1 MTQIEYEDKIY
12 EFTWPSMIYLAV
24 GSVIVS
30 LLVWYGTLLAWEYT
44 HLLVVSNT
52 VDLINW
58 FTELGWTNLTTDYF
72 KYSYGFV
79 FGIPG
84 RGNIGFENAC
94 TGVQAIAI
102 FAGLI
107 LFTPH
112 SIDKKTNKGI
122 WKRKILSLVVS
133 SAIFYI
139 VNVLRMVLQ
148 LNLYYEGHNWND
160 IHVSISAAS
169 SFIAAIIILLMHK
182 WIPEFI
188 LSFVWIIAEI
198 QKTVKKRKS
207 NIENPKNEEEQ
218 TSGTKDQSEKQE
230 LPRPSKI
237 PSTESEG
244 GSE

>member
-1 MTQIEYEDKIY
+1 MTQIEYEGKVY
-12 EFTWPSMIYLAV
+12 EFSWQNMGIFAV
-24 GSVIVS
+24 GAV
-30 LLVWYGTLLAWEYT
+30 LTALAVWYGTLFAWEYT

-58 FTELGWTNLTTDYF
+58 LTEIGWTELTVDF
-72 KYSYGFV
+72 IKYNDRFV
-79 FGIPG
+79 FDIPT

-112 SIDKKTNKGI
+112 SKDEKANEGI

-133 SAIFYI
+133 SIIFYV

-148 LNLYYEGHNWND
+148 LNLYYEGHNWNS

-169 SFIAAIIILLMHK
+169 SFIAAVIILLMHK

-188 LSFVWIIAEI
+188 LSFVWMVAEA
-198 QKTVKKRKS
+198 QKVIKGKDTIKEQE
-207 NIENPKNEEEQ
+207 IYEEEIMK
-218 TSGTKDQSEKQE
+218 TDSKDKHKGYKKIGTQK
-230 LPRPSKI
+230 P
-237 PSTESEG
+237 
-244 GSE
+244 

>member
-1 MTQIEYEDKIY
+1 MTQIEYEGKVY
-12 EFTWPSMIYLAV
+12 EFSWQIMGIFAV
-24 GSVIVS
+24 GAV
-30 LLVWYGTLLAWEYT
+30 LTALAVWYGTLFAWEYT

-58 FTELGWTNLTTDYF
+58 LTDIGLTELTVDLI
-72 KYSYGFV
+72 KYSDRFV
-79 FGIPG
+79 FDIPT

-112 SIDKKTNKGI
+112 SKDEKANAGI

-133 SAIFYI
+133 STIFYV

-148 LNLYYEGHNWND
+148 LNLYYEGHDWNS

-169 SFIAAIIILLMHK
+169 SFIAAVIILLMHK

-188 LSFVWIIAEI
+188 LSFVWMVAEV
-198 QKTVKKRKS
+198 QKRLKGKDM
-207 NIENPKNEEEQ
+207 IEEQ
-218 TSGTKDQSEKQE
+218 ENYEDEFMRTEDKDEHKGYKRIGTHE
-230 LPRPSKI
+230 P
-237 PSTESEG
+237 
-244 GSE
+244 